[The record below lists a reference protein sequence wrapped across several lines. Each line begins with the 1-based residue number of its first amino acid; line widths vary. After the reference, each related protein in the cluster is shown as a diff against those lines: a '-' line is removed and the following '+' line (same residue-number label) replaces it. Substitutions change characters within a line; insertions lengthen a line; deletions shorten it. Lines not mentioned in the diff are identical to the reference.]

1 MLNPGKAHA
10 RSLTRLNLAGF
21 GVMASKETWIRTAPD
36 TVRATFLTRF
46 PTWFRLGVIRSVEA
60 RPNRSHPKHRAQ
72 GLVFLLS
79 LLLASVLAAFSQ
91 SISGA
96 SASPSAIHGA
106 PHDPQTD
113 AAFDHFYNMD
123 YDRATQEFEK
133 IVEKRPNDPFAVNH
147 LLTAVLMRDLYDTGA
162 MNTGDYAN
170 DSFIGRTPRP
180 TDPKVKERIK
190 QLVRR
195 AEALEEEELKANPK
209 DVNALYCRGV
219 SRAQFSVY
227 TGLIE
232 RAWFSALR
240 NAVGARHDHERVLE
254 LDPNYVD
261 AKMVVGTHNYVI
273 GRLPWSVKV
282 AAALAGLSGSAE
294 KGLEY
299 LREVARSEGENSV
312 DAKVVLT
319 LFLRREK
326 QYDEAIGY
334 MNELSVRYPR
344 NHLFLTEVANLQR
357 ASGHLPEAEASY
369 RKVWQTG
376 REGKYGTLHY
386 ELAAWGLGELLRS
399 EKSLAG
405 AAAAY
410 DLVNQAPNPD
420 PDILQKAN
428 LAAGEMYDLLD
439 KRDLAMKKYETVLA
453 GNANTGP
460 ADQARRYIKE
470 AYRE

>member
-1 MLNPGKAHA
+1 MTAQTNLSRLKHTAEE
-10 RSLTRLNLAGF
+10 SLILLCLLLVACIPAVSQSN
-21 GVMASKETWIRTAPD
+21 SAPD
-36 TVRATFLTRF
+36 TA
-46 PTWFRLGVIRSVEA
+46 
-60 RPNRSHPKHRAQ
+60 
-72 GLVFLLS
+72 
-79 LLLASVLAAFSQ
+79 
-91 SISGA
+91 
-96 SASPSAIHGA
+96 HGA

-113 AAFDHFYNMD
+113 TAFDHFYNMD

-133 IVEKRPNDPFAVNH
+133 IVEKHPDDPFAVNH
-147 LLTAVLMRDLYDTGA
+147 LLTSVLMHDLYDTGA

-170 DSFIGRTPRP
+170 DSFIGRAPRP
-180 TDPKVKERIK
+180 TDPKMKERIK
-190 QLVRR
+190 ELVRR
-195 AEALEEEELKANPK
+195 AEALEEQELKANSK

-227 TGLIE
+227 TGLVE

-240 NAVGARHDHERVLE
+240 NAVGARHDHEHVLE
-254 LDPNYVD
+254 VDPNYLD

-282 AAALAGLSGSAE
+282 AAALAGLTGSPE
-294 KGLEY
+294 KGLDY
-299 LREVARSEGENSV
+299 LREVAKSDGENAV

-319 LFLRREK
+319 LFLRREH
-326 QYDEAIGY
+326 QYDEALGY
-334 MNELSVRYPR
+334 MNELSARYPR

-357 ASGHLPEAEASY
+357 AAGRLQEAEAVY
-369 RKVWQTG
+369 RKVWQNG

-399 EKSLAG
+399 EKNLAG

-410 DLVNQAPNPD
+410 DLVNDAPNPD
-420 PDILQKAN
+420 PDVLQKAN
-428 LAAGEMYDLLD
+428 LAAGEMYDLLQ
-439 KRDLAMKKYETVLA
+439 KRDLAMKKYQTVLA

>member
-1 MLNPGKAHA
+1 
-10 RSLTRLNLAGF
+10 
-21 GVMASKETWIRTAPD
+21 
-36 TVRATFLTRF
+36 
-46 PTWFRLGVIRSVEA
+46 
-60 RPNRSHPKHRAQ
+60 
-72 GLVFLLS
+72 
-79 LLLASVLAAFSQ
+79 LLLAASFPALSQ
-91 SISGA
+91 STPVA
-96 SASPSAIHGA
+96 PATHGA
-106 PHDPQTD
+106 PHDAQTD
-113 AAFDHFYNMD
+113 AAFDHFYNME
-123 YDRATQEFEK
+123 YERATDEFEK
-133 IVEKRPNDPFAVNH
+133 IVGKHPNDPYALNH
-147 LLTAVLMRDLYDTGA
+147 LLTSILMHDLYDTGA

-180 TDPKVKERIK
+180 TDTKIKDRIK
-190 QLVRR
+190 DLVHR
-195 AEALEEEELKANPK
+195 ADTLEEQELKENPK
-209 DVNALYCRGV
+209 NVDALYCRGV
-219 SRAQFSVY
+219 TRAQFSVY
-227 TGLIE
+227 TGLVE

-294 KGLEY
+294 KGLDY
-299 LREVARSEGENSV
+299 LREVAKSDGENSV

-319 LFLRREK
+319 LFLRREH
-326 QYDEAIGY
+326 QYDEALGY
-334 MNELSVRYPR
+334 MNDLSAEYPR

-357 ASGHLPEAEASY
+357 DAGRLDQAEAVY
-369 RKVWQTG
+369 RKVWQNG

-399 EKSLAG
+399 KKDLAG

-410 DLVNQAPNPD
+410 DLVNEAPKPD

-428 LAAGEMYDLLD
+428 LAAGEMYDLLN
-439 KRDLAMKKYETVLA
+439 KRDLAMKKYQTVLA
-453 GNANTGP
+453 GNANTAP

>member
-1 MLNPGKAHA
+1 VKSH
-10 RSLTRLNLAGF
+10 SKHLTTHKQGSEILA
-21 GVMASKETWIRTAPD
+21 
-36 TVRATFLTRF
+36 
-46 PTWFRLGVIRSVEA
+46 
-60 RPNRSHPKHRAQ
+60 
-72 GLVFLLS
+72 VFLCLVS
-79 LLLASVLAAFSQ
+79 AACIPAVSQ
-91 SISGA
+91 SDRA
-96 SASPSAIHGA
+96 SAASRLA
-106 PHDPQTD
+106 PNDPQTA

-133 IVEKRPNDPFAVNH
+133 IVERRPKEPFAVNH
-147 LLTAVLMRDLYDTGA
+147 LLTAVLMHDLYDTGA

-180 TDPKVKERIK
+180 TKPEIKERIK
-190 QLVRR
+190 ELVRR
-195 AEALEEEELKANPK
+195 AEDLEEQQLKANPK

-219 SRAQFSVY
+219 TRAQFAVY
-227 TGLIE
+227 TGLVE

-240 NAVGARHDHERVLE
+240 NAVGARHDHEHVLE

-273 GRLPWSVKV
+273 GHLPWSVKV

-294 KGLEY
+294 KGLAY
-299 LREVARSEGENSV
+299 LRDVAKSDGENSV

-319 LFLRREK
+319 LFLRREH
-326 QYDEAIGY
+326 QYDEALGY
-334 MNELSVRYPR
+334 MNELAAKYPR

-357 ASGHLPEAEASY
+357 AAGRLPEAEAVY
-369 RKVWQTG
+369 RKVWQNG
-376 REGKYGTLHY
+376 REAKYGTLHY

-399 EKSLAG
+399 EKNLAG

-410 DLVNQAPNPD
+410 DLVNEAPNPD
-420 PDILQKAN
+420 PDVLQKAN
-428 LAAGEMYDLLD
+428 LAAGEMYDLLQ
-439 KRDLAMKKYETVLA
+439 KRDLAMKKYQTVLA

-460 ADQARRYIKE
+460 ADQARHYIKE

>member
-1 MLNPGKAHA
+1 MTAQTNL
-10 RSLTRLNLAGF
+10 SRLKHTAEELLILLCLFLVACIPAVSQSN
-21 GVMASKETWIRTAPD
+21 SAPD
-36 TVRATFLTRF
+36 TA
-46 PTWFRLGVIRSVEA
+46 
-60 RPNRSHPKHRAQ
+60 
-72 GLVFLLS
+72 
-79 LLLASVLAAFSQ
+79 
-91 SISGA
+91 
-96 SASPSAIHGA
+96 HGA

-113 AAFDHFYNMD
+113 TAFDHFYNMD

-133 IVEKRPNDPFAVNH
+133 IVEKHPNDPFAVNH
-147 LLTAVLMRDLYDTGA
+147 LLTSVLMRDLYDTGA

-170 DSFIGRTPRP
+170 DSFIGRAPRP
-180 TDPKVKERIK
+180 TEPKVKERIK
-190 QLVRR
+190 ELVRR
-195 AEALEEEELKANPK
+195 AEALEEQELKANSK

-227 TGLIE
+227 TGLVE

-240 NAVGARHDHERVLE
+240 NAVGARHDHEHVLE
-254 LDPNYVD
+254 VDPNYLD

-282 AAALAGLSGSAE
+282 AAALAGLTGSAE
-294 KGLEY
+294 KGLDY
-299 LREVARSEGENSV
+299 LREVAKSDGENAV

-319 LFLRREK
+319 LFLRREH
-326 QYDEAIGY
+326 QYDEALGY
-334 MNELSVRYPR
+334 MNELSARYPR

-357 ASGHLPEAEASY
+357 AAGRLQEAEAAY
-369 RKVWQTG
+369 RKVWQNG

-399 EKSLAG
+399 EKDLAG

-410 DLVNQAPNPD
+410 DLVNDAPNPD
-420 PDILQKAN
+420 PDVLQKAN
-428 LAAGEMYDLLD
+428 LAAGQMYDLLQ
-439 KRDLAMKKYETVLA
+439 KRDLAMKKYQTVLA

>member
-1 MLNPGKAHA
+1 VKSH
-10 RSLTRLNLAGF
+10 SKHLTTFKQGSEILA
-21 GVMASKETWIRTAPD
+21 
-36 TVRATFLTRF
+36 
-46 PTWFRLGVIRSVEA
+46 
-60 RPNRSHPKHRAQ
+60 
-72 GLVFLLS
+72 VFLCL
-79 LLLASVLAAFSQ
+79 VIAACIPAVSQ
-91 SISGA
+91 SDRA
-96 SASPSAIHGA
+96 SAASRLA
-106 PHDPQTD
+106 PNDPQTA

-133 IVEKRPNDPFAVNH
+133 IVERRPKEPFAVNH
-147 LLTAVLMRDLYDTGA
+147 LLTAVLMHDLYDTGA

-180 TDPKVKERIK
+180 TKPEIKERIK
-190 QLVRR
+190 GLVRR
-195 AEALEEEELKANPK
+195 AEDLEEQQLKANPK

-219 SRAQFSVY
+219 TRAQFAVY
-227 TGLIE
+227 TGLVE

-240 NAVGARHDHERVLE
+240 NAVGARHDHEHVLE

-273 GRLPWSVKV
+273 GHLPWSVKV

-294 KGLEY
+294 KGLAY
-299 LREVARSEGENSV
+299 LRDVAKSDGENSI

-319 LFLRREK
+319 LFLRREH
-326 QYDEAIGY
+326 QYDEALGY
-334 MNELSVRYPR
+334 MNELAAKYPR

-357 ASGHLPEAEASY
+357 AAGRLPEAEAVY
-369 RKVWQTG
+369 RKVWQNG
-376 REGKYGTLHY
+376 REAKYGTLHY

-399 EKSLAG
+399 EKNLAG

-410 DLVNQAPNPD
+410 DLVNEAPNPD
-420 PDILQKAN
+420 PDVLQKAN
-428 LAAGEMYDLLD
+428 LAAGEMYDLLQ
-439 KRDLAMKKYETVLA
+439 KRDLAMKKYQTVLA

-460 ADQARRYIKE
+460 ADQARHYIKE

>member
-1 MLNPGKAHA
+1 MQ
-10 RSLTRLNLAGF
+10 
-21 GVMASKETWIRTAPD
+21 
-36 TVRATFLTRF
+36 
-46 PTWFRLGVIRSVEA
+46 SVC
-60 RPNRSHPKHRAQ
+60 
-72 GLVFLLS
+72 FLL
-79 LLLASVLAAFSQ
+79 LLCLVASCIPAVSQ
-91 SISGA
+91 SISDG
-96 SASPSAIHGA
+96 HGA

-113 AAFDHFYNMD
+113 AAFEHFYNMD
-123 YDRATQEFEK
+123 YDRAIQEFER
-133 IVEKRPNDPFAVNH
+133 ILEKHPTDAFAVNH
-147 LLTAVLMRDLYDTGA
+147 LLTAVLMHDLYETGA

-190 QLVRR
+190 GLVRR
-195 AEALEEEELKANPK
+195 GEALEEQQLKANSK

-219 SRAQFSVY
+219 TRAQFSVY
-227 TGLIE
+227 TGLVE

-254 LDPNYVD
+254 LDPKYVD

-294 KGLEY
+294 KGLDY
-299 LREVARSEGENSV
+299 LREVAKSDGENAV

-319 LFLRREK
+319 LFLRREQ
-326 QYDEAIGY
+326 QYDEAVGY
-334 MNELSVRYPR
+334 MNDLSAKYPR

-357 ASGHLPEAEASY
+357 AAGHLPEAEATY
-369 RKVWQTG
+369 RKVWQNG

-399 EKSLAG
+399 KKDIAG
-405 AAAAY
+405 AAEAY
-410 DLVNQAPNPD
+410 ELVSQAPNPD

-428 LAAGEMYDLLD
+428 LAAGQMYDLEM
-439 KRDLAMKKYETVLA
+439 KRELAMKKYHTVLA
-453 GNANTGP
+453 GNTNTGP
-460 ADQARRYIKE
+460 ADQARRYIRE

>member
-1 MLNPGKAHA
+1 MPPTKNLLMCLPPPAKPV
-10 RSLTRLNLAGF
+10 LILWCVLLAG
-21 GVMASKETWIRTAPD
+21 GI
-36 TVRATFLTRF
+36 
-46 PTWFRLGVIRSVEA
+46 
-60 RPNRSHPKHRAQ
+60 
-72 GLVFLLS
+72 
-79 LLLASVLAAFSQ
+79 
-91 SISGA
+91 
-96 SASPSAIHGA
+96 SASGQSKAITAIDGA

-113 AAFDHFYNMD
+113 LAFDHFYNMD
-123 YDRATQEFEK
+123 YDRATPEFQK

-180 TDPKVKERIK
+180 TDPKIKDQIKE
-190 QLVRR
+190 LVRR
-195 AEALEEEELKANPK
+195 AEDLEEQELKANSK

-219 SRAQFSVY
+219 TRAQFSVY
-227 TGLIE
+227 TGLVE

-240 NAVGARHDHERVLE
+240 NAVGARHDHEHVLE
-254 LDPNYVD
+254 LDPSYTD

-282 AAALAGLSGSAE
+282 AAALAGLSGSPE

-299 LREVARSEGENSV
+299 LRDVARSGGENSV

-319 LFLRREK
+319 LFLRREH
-326 QYDEAIGY
+326 QYDEALGY

-344 NHLFLTEVANLQR
+344 NYLFLTEVANLQR
-357 ASGHLPEAEASY
+357 AAGRLQEAEATY
-369 RKVWQTG
+369 RKVWQNG

-399 EKSLAG
+399 EKNLAA

-410 DLVNQAPNPD
+410 DLVNEAPNPD

-439 KRDLAMKKYETVLA
+439 KRELAMKKYETVLA